1 MRTAYLKQLVGG
13 CREAQLEWELRR
25 RRLLLLHFLT
35 VGRLRARL
43 RTLSLGL
50 GVRVGLGRRRRG
62 LALVDDL
69 ERDERCTWK

>member
-25 RRLLLLHFLT
+25 RRLLRHLLA

-43 RTLSLGL
+43 RTLSLGR
-50 GVRVGLGRRRRG
+50 GVRVGLGWRRRG
-62 LALVDDL
+62 LALINDL